1 MIPRFDRLVE
11 AVQTNCHITD
21 ARHARNMTLCTYL
34 LEMRELYRWE
44 HRVAMTAP
52 LSRADVGTWLTRR
65 EAMWAAFEDIPYAPL
80 PLDGNLV
87 DPFDVETVNRELIPS
102 GVVYGAG
109 IGRFGKPQFF
119 LGALEREEWRDGVRI
134 LVTRCEYARD
144 LAPAPAAVRD
154 GTIYVRLESLQRLL
168 WEKAEAWER
177 KRADGALAS
186 ALHAHGFAD
195 DPDAALESMAAAEA
209 ETLILHELGEHRAA
223 QVLSPEWERMLESF
237 TRRRAE
243 LFARAVR
250 DHLADCTTT
259 LPALIDRNAG
269 ASLHFWFSGFDGMR
283 RELYPRLATGYQAW
297 RGGDGGRALRTAIDA
312 GADHWSDICARVLA
326 LHRSRGAE
334 AEAPIEALATA
345 DGTAL

>member
-1 MIPRFDRLVE
+1 MIPRFDRIVE
-11 AVQTNCHITD
+11 VVQTNCHITD

-44 HRVAMTAP
+44 HGVALTAP
-52 LSRADVGTWLTRR
+52 LSRADVGTWLTSR
-65 EAMWAAFEDIPYAPL
+65 EALWDAFEDAAYAPI
-80 PLDGNLV
+80 PLDGSFV
-87 DPFDVETVNRELIPS
+87 DPFDVETANRELVPS
-102 GVVYGAG
+102 GIVYGAG

-134 LVTRCEYARD
+134 LVSRCEYARD
-144 LAPAPAAVRD
+144 LSPAPAAVRD
-154 GTIYVRLESLQRLL
+154 GTVYVRLESLQRLL
-168 WEKAEAWER
+168 WERAEAWER

-186 ALHAHGFAD
+186 ALDAHGFAD
-195 DPDAALESMAAAEA
+195 DPDAALESMAVAEA

-243 LFARAVR
+243 LFARAIR

-259 LPALIDRNAG
+259 LPALVDRNAD

-283 RELYPRLATGYQAW
+283 RALFPLLATAYEAW
-297 RGGDGGRALRTAIDA
+297 RRGDRGRALRAAIHT
-312 GADHWSDICARVLA
+312 GADHWGDVCAQLLA
-326 LHRSRGAE
+326 LHRSRGTE
-334 AEAPIEALATA
+334 AEAAIEALATA
-345 DGTAL
+345 GGTSL